1 MIGRKILT
9 VVGLGTIAGALYT
22 KHVYNQLKTDI
33 MYKLYNGEELDEQ
46 EKQFMEKSSEIRQAY
61 KEFKEAKETKE
72 NTNKQAQQMAEQAE
86 ETFRQQQ
93 QVVEQINTQVVEQ
106 M

>member
-61 KEFKEAKETKE
+61 KELKEAS
-72 NTNKQAQQMAEQAE
+72 NTVVEKTHKQAQQMAEQAE

-93 QVVEQINTQVVEQ
+93 QVVEQVDTQ